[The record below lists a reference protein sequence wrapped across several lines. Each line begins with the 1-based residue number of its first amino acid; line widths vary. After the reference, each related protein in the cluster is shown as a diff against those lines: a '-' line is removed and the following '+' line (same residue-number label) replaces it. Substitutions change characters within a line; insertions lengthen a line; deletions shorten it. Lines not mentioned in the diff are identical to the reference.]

1 MQEVTGTS
9 LAGKAIT
16 LRVSVGM
23 GALCQFSYSEDGQTF
38 TPIGRDFRARQGHWI
53 GAKIGLF
60 CINPSQ
66 EPGRGFV
73 DVAWFRFEG

>member
-1 MQEVTGTS
+1 VEE
-9 LAGKAIT
+9 
-16 LRVSVGM
+16 

-38 TPIGRDFRARQGHWI
+38 TPIGREFRAREGHWI

-60 CINPSQ
+60 CINPNQESGRQ

-73 DVAWFRFEG
+73 DVAWFHFDE